1 MWRET
6 YTELWLVAM
15 LVACGSPRERPNP
28 SSPSGEVHWPPIVD
42 SHVHLA
48 LDPVADQL
56 QLHGVLVAVDL
67 AAPERAMADPVP
79 IEILRSGPM
88 LTRPNGYPLDEWG
101 KDGYGIGCDDEACV
115 RATVDR
121 LVGEGARVIKI
132 AGDDDGLAVALMPA
146 AVQAAHAHH
155 LKVAIHALSDSG
167 ALAGAKAGC
176 DILAH
181 TPLETLSEPTIA
193 AWAGRTVIS
202 TLAAF
207 GGTPIAV
214 ENLKRLHVAG
224 VMVLYGTDLGNLKD
238 TGPSHEEVSLLEK
251 AGLSDAQIVAA
262 MTTLPLAFWNV
273 EVDPGTYLV
282 LDGDPRTNIVRL
294 LSPLHVF
301 SHGKSVR

>member
-1 MWRET
+1 
-6 YTELWLVAM
+6 M

-28 SSPSGEVHWPPIVD
+28 SSPNGEVRWPPIVD

-56 QLHGVLVAVDL
+56 QAHGVLVAVDL

-115 RATVDR
+115 RAAVDR

-132 AGDDDGLAVALMPA
+132 AGDDDGLAVALMPT

-155 LKVAIHALSDSG
+155 LKIAIHALSNAS

-181 TPLETLSEPTIA
+181 TPLETLSDETIA
-193 AWAGRTVIS
+193 AWTGRAVIS

-214 ENLKRLHVAG
+214 ENLKRLRGSGA
-224 VMVLYGTDLGNLKD
+224 MVLYGTDLGNLKD
-238 TGPSHEEVSLLEK
+238 TGPSHEEVELLEH
-251 AGLSDAQIVAA
+251 AGLSDADIVAA
-262 MTTLPLAFWNV
+262 MTTAPIAFWGLTI
-273 EVDPGTYLV
+273 DPGSYLV

-301 SHGKSVR
+301 ARGKSVR